1 MLNEQRRL
9 RGERWAVNGMSLLG
23 ILLLIVFVVSCCY
36 QKPVTQ
42 DAPTEPTSNNTET
55 THTTEPNRFV
65 ECQAIFGENSI
76 GNALLAVDF
85 DTLTR
90 NDKNTIQYLVL
101 KYGGAAMFNDTH
113 VLLTQGNSSMK
124 IYPDKTYT
132 MLDGKG
138 NSTGTRWV
146 RTQYSSDLPVLE
158 NQLLLCTTT
167 PISFIARY
175 RVEDAT
181 VFTNYCDSLQKLG
194 YTQELFT
201 SSIMFTGT
209 TKDGI
214 TASVSFS
221 DNLLTI
227 LIESEATT

>member
-1 MLNEQRRL
+1 M
-9 RGERWAVNGMSLLG
+9 
-23 ILLLIVFVVSCCY
+23 
-36 QKPVTQ
+36 
-42 DAPTEPTSNNTET
+42 
-55 THTTEPNRFV
+55 
-65 ECQAIFGENSI
+65 
-76 GNALLAVDF
+76 
-85 DTLTR
+85 
-90 NDKNTIQYLVL
+90 
-101 KYGGAAMFNDTH
+101 
-113 VLLTQGNSSMK
+113 
-124 IYPDKTYT
+124 
-132 MLDGKG
+132 
-138 NSTGTRWV
+138 
-146 RTQYSSDLPVLE
+146 
-158 NQLLLCTTT
+158 LLCTTT

-209 TKDGI
+209 TKDGV